1 MMIREIQYL
10 IREALTTKAFKAPKT
25 VLNEAKTV
33 LNEVLSDEHARCI
46 ARNSPFYY
54 LALTQQSLTGAQKH
68 ELEIDLAALL
78 IKRSKDPRF
87 DWPAL
92 KAAWDKQAAE
102 YGLKAGLVSQRI
114 AACAAKAFAAHHA
127 HRLDAEGG
135 HRRSALDKLNPD
147 PDLSGP
153 TRPMAEA
160 TRSMA
165 EVMLV
170 SPPVGVLGVLSEEL
184 TKADQAEVKK
194 LVAKELESAQTA
206 IAQAVKKVVEKEVEA
221 MIKSKDIKD
230 DITDITKKVMK
241 RLYKDLSFHHPYII
255 DRIKV

>member
-10 IREALTTKAFKAPKT
+10 IREALATKVFKTPK
-25 VLNEAKTV
+25 AKTS
-33 LNEVLSDEHARCI
+33 LNEVLSLDHARCI

-54 LALTQQSLTGAQKH
+54 LHYQPLTGAQRH

-78 IKRSKDPRF
+78 IQRSEEPRF

-102 YGLKAGLVSQRI
+102 YGETAGLMSKKIDACVSKSI
-114 AACAAKAFAAHHA
+114 ASHHA
-127 HRLDAEGG
+127 RGLDADGEP
-135 HRRSALDKLNPD
+135 RRSASALDKLHPD

-160 TRSMA
+160 
-165 EVMLV
+165 MLV